1 VSRKDMEIIALLQS
15 DGRVAVSEIARRVN
29 LSENGVRYRLEKLE
43 EAGYIR
49 NYTVLLNPRKFGKK
63 VTAIFHLNTAP
74 ENARD
79 LISQL
84 EAMEELQ
91 VIYQTTGAYSI
102 MAIGLFA
109 DIEELNNFIEG
120 KLASADV
127 LEYTVDVVRRKLK
140 ETTFHV

>member
-1 VSRKDMEIIALLQS
+1 MSRKDMEIIALLQS